1 MASSSVRTATF
12 ACRGDRPM
20 AGATSA
26 MSVLHPLSAFKTF
39 SRNHSNAV
47 NRRYSCR
54 LGCTSCFT
62 PSTRRR
68 TSRRLQLMY
77 VVFLLFFC
85 SASSAVLRSLRRAL
99 FAVSYVNLFLSPTC
113 LPRLLKRHFSA
124 GDTLKP
130 YSLAPV
136 IAPSVLRG
144 ISADS

>member
-1 MASSSVRTATF
+1 MASSSVRTAMF

-39 SRNHSNAV
+39 SRTHSNVV

-68 TSRRLQLMY
+68 TSRRLQLM
-77 VVFLLFFC
+77 LQTR
-85 SASSAVLRSLRRAL
+85 SDTRADDIARDSS
-99 FAVSYVNLFLSPTC
+99 SPRTRVQAHT
-113 LPRLLKRHFSA
+113 PF
-124 GDTLKP
+124 
-130 YSLAPV
+130 
-136 IAPSVLRG
+136 I
-144 ISADS
+144 